1 MQIALPFGFTSCMKS
16 INTGWHAG
24 QQLLKSEAVIM
35 SARQSGKYD
44 AGMRAGTTQV
54 LGQVPIA
61 PVEED
66 TGAGPTH
73 AQTEAA

>member
-1 MQIALPFGFTSCMKS
+1 MQIALPLGFTSCIKS
-16 INTGWHAG
+16 INTGRHPG
-24 QQLLKSEAVIM
+24 QPLMKSEPAAM
-35 SARQSGKYD
+35 SARQSGKYC

-54 LGQVPIA
+54 LGQVPVA

-66 TGAGPTH
+66 PGAGPIH